1 MITLIQALWLGVTS
15 RHCGLSNWVRHNPPL
30 QAIMYIIWQSKHL
43 LHLGANYKRLLLS
56 GQRNY
61 NKIPPLIRW
70 SSKFSPLG
78 RRNIK
83 VPLSSKR
90 VLPWPALWAGGCTGL
105 GRFRKYIV
113 GRNRVQH
120 TLKVFRPSWRYV
132 EQLKIPEKSQLESSV
147 HWYYTYLWE
156 IWVFSNLNYISQQ
169 YFLYWHKTRFL
180 SVDWVWPPKYKI
192 WNSSGFPISIYK
204 LTGAWEKKKWN
215 TNKN

>member
-1 MITLIQALWLGVTS
+1 
-15 RHCGLSNWVRHNPPL
+15 
-30 QAIMYIIWQSKHL
+30 MYITWQSKHL
-43 LHLGANYKRLLLS
+43 LHLCANYKRLLLS

-61 NKIPPLIRW
+61 NKTPPLIRW

-83 VPLSSKR
+83 VTLSSKR
-90 VLPWPALWAGGCTGL
+90 VVPWPGLWAGGCTGL

-113 GRNRVQH
+113 GRSRVQP
-120 TLKVFRPSWRYV
+120 TQRFFYPAGDILNNWRFQKNPNSNLMFTV
-132 EQLKIPEKSQLESSV
+132 TV
-147 HWYYTYLWE
+147 HYTHLWK

-169 YFLYWHKTRFL
+169 YFLYWHKTRCL

-204 LTGAWEKKKWN
+204 LTGEWEKKK
-215 TNKN
+215 KKHKHK